1 MKRSTIIV
9 LAAVVLLIVG
19 SGGIFVAYKVYKKH
33 QAKQNQ
39 EFRFEG
45 TMGKAAEG
53 FQLDSFRRHML
64 ADDVLEDVIEE
75 NKLIDLWQL
84 KDMEAA
90 KTRIREKFSVSLEN
104 AEVKVSYQDKS
115 KQTAHEILKL
125 IVQRYY
131 EKLKAAGKSQ
141 ASNR

>member
-9 LAAVVLLIVG
+9 LAAVLLLIVG
-19 SGGIFVAYKVYKKH
+19 SGGIFVACKGIERYK
-33 QAKQNQ
+33 AKQNQ

-53 FQLDSFRRHML
+53 FQIDSFRRHML
-64 ADDVLEDVIEE
+64 ADDVLEHVIEE
-75 NKLIDLWQL
+75 HKLIDLWQL
-84 KDMEAA
+84 KDLEAA
-90 KTRIREKFSVSLEN
+90 KARIREKFSVSLEN

-131 EKLKAAGKSQ
+131 EKLKAAGR
-141 ASNR
+141 A

>member
-1 MKRSTIIV
+1 
-9 LAAVVLLIVG
+9 
-19 SGGIFVAYKVYKKH
+19 
-33 QAKQNQ
+33 
-39 EFRFEG
+39 
-45 TMGKAAEG
+45 
-53 FQLDSFRRHML
+53 
-64 ADDVLEDVIEE
+64 
-75 NKLIDLWQL
+75 
-84 KDMEAA
+84 MEAA

-141 ASNR
+141 LVIASVHEHAATMDLMLAS